1 MPGFRSA
8 HSALAG
14 PVATA
19 GGPYIGRLPAQR
31 LARRELAEVSFWQ
44 RVLDWLARTLG
55 SASHSVPGGWF
66 GLIVLLALAAA
77 GSTLVVVRLRPGA
90 GSRLRSAPVL
100 GGGSRTAA
108 DHRRSAEQHAA
119 AGDYT
124 AAIID
129 AVRSIAADL
138 EERTILRPDP
148 GRTADELA
156 AQAGLVLPGR
166 AGDLIG
172 IARLFDDVRYGDQRG
187 TAQGYARV
195 SEVAGELRSVRAAA
209 TAPGGP
215 AAAGLGL
222 PR

>member
-8 HSALAG
+8 QSALAG
-14 PVATA
+14 PLTTA
-19 GGPYIGRLPAQR
+19 GGPYIGRVPAQR
-31 LARRELAEVSFWQ
+31 LARRELAEVSIWQ
-44 RVLDWLARTLG
+44 RVLDWLARTIG
-55 SASHSVPGGWF
+55 SASHAVPGGWF
-66 GLIVLLALAAA
+66 GLIVLLVLAVA
-77 GSTLVVVRLRPGA
+77 GSALIIARLRPGP

-100 GGGSRTAA
+100 AGGSRTAA
-108 DHRRSAEQHAA
+108 DYRRSAERHAA
-119 AGDYT
+119 ADDYT

-129 AVRSIAADL
+129 SVRSIAADL
-138 EERTILRPDP
+138 EERAVLRPDP

-195 SEVAGELRSVRAAA
+195 TEVAGELRSVRAAA
-209 TAPGGP
+209 PAPDGP

>member
-8 HSALAG
+8 QSALAG
-14 PVATA
+14 PVITA

-44 RVLDWLARTLG
+44 RMLDWLARTLG

-66 GLIVLLALAAA
+66 GLIVLLVLAAA
-77 GSTLVVVRLRPGA
+77 GITLIIARIRPGA
-90 GSRLRSAPVL
+90 GWRLRSTPVL
-100 GGGSRTAA
+100 AGGSRTAA

-119 AGDYT
+119 AGDYA

-138 EERTILRPDP
+138 EERAILRPDP

-156 AQAGLVLPGR
+156 AQASLLLPDR
-166 AGDLIG
+166 AGDLTG

-195 SEVAGELRSVRAAA
+195 IEVASELRSVRAAA
-209 TAPGGP
+209 SAPDGQ
-215 AAAGLGL
+215 AAVGLGL

>member
-8 HSALAG
+8 QSALAG
-14 PVATA
+14 PMVTA
-19 GGPYIGRLPAQR
+19 GGPYIGRVPAQR
-31 LARRELAEVSFWQ
+31 LARRELAEVSIWQ
-44 RVLDWLARTLG
+44 RVLDWLARTIG
-55 SASHSVPGGWF
+55 SASHAVPGGWF
-66 GLIVLLALAAA
+66 GLILLLVLAVA
-77 GSTLVVVRLRPGA
+77 GSTLIIARLRPGTR
-90 GSRLRSAPVL
+90 SRLRSAPVL
-100 GGGSRTAA
+100 AGGSRTSA
-108 DHRRSAEQHAA
+108 DYRRSAERHAA

-129 AVRSIAADL
+129 GVRSIAADL
-138 EERTILRPDP
+138 EERAVLRPDP

-195 SEVAGELRSVRAAA
+195 IELAGELRSVRPAAL
-209 TAPGGP
+209 APDGP

>member
-1 MPGFRSA
+1 MPGFQSA
-8 HSALAG
+8 QSALAG
-14 PVATA
+14 PVTTV

-66 GLIVLLALAAA
+66 GLIVLLVLAVA
-77 GSTLVVVRLRPGA
+77 GCTLIITRFRPGA

-100 GGGSRTAA
+100 AGESRTAA
-108 DHRRSAEQHAA
+108 DHRRSAMQHAA

-129 AVRSIAADL
+129 GLRSIAADL
-138 EERTILRPDP
+138 DERTVLPPDP

-156 AQAGLVLPGR
+156 AQAGLLLPGR

-172 IARLFDDVRYGDQRG
+172 IARLFDDVRYGGQRG
-187 TAQGYARV
+187 TAQGYASV
-195 SEVAGELRSVRAAA
+195 MEVAGELRSVRAAA
-209 TAPGGP
+209 PAPAGP
-215 AAAGLGL
+215 SASEIGL